1 MGKKIIIEGI
11 TEEGKKFRPS
21 DWAERVS
28 GNLSTVKK
36 NRIQYSPM
44 LQPSVK
50 DGNKCVMLD
59 PALKETNPELYT
71 YLLDFAKKNKLKLCQ
86 DDDETDN

>member
-1 MGKKIIIEGI
+1 MSKKIIIEGI
-11 TEEGKKFRPS
+11 TEEGHKFRPS

-28 GNLSTVKK
+28 GNLSTIKK

-50 DGNKCVMLD
+50 DGNKCVLID
-59 PALKETNPELYT
+59 ERLKETNPELYK
-71 YLLDFAKKNKLKLCQ
+71 YLMDFAKKNKLKLCGE
-86 DDDETDN
+86 DD

>member
-1 MGKKIIIEGI
+1 MSKKIIIEGI

-59 PALKETNPELYT
+59 PELKETNPELYK
-71 YLLDFAKKNKLKLCQ
+71 YLLDFAKKNKLKLCK
-86 DDDETDN
+86 DDD